1 MNFAIKSAIV
11 GFLVLVIY
19 SAYTV
24 YQGAQGFNPPLIDAV
39 KDRIRAD
46 YKAKNFEVS
55 DVTMLRRGPR
65 ELGGF
70 VVLKSESSSAV
81 ERKNCTAA
89 LAEDKN
95 NFTCN
100 CQ

>member
-1 MNFAIKSAIV
+1 MNLAVKSAIV
-11 GFLVLVIY
+11 GFLLLVIY

-39 KDRIRAD
+39 KERIRAD
-46 YKAKNFEVS
+46 YTAKNFEVTE
-55 DVTMLRRGPR
+55 VTMLRRGPR

-70 VVLKSESSSAV
+70 VMLKSKSSGAV
-81 ERKNCTAA
+81 DRKNCTAT

-95 NFTCN
+95 NFTWN